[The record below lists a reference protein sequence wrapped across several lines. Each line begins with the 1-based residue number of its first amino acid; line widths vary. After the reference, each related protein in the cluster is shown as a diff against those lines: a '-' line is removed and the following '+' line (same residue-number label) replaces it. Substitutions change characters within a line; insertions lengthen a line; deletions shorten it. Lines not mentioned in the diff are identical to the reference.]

1 MDDLSSVDW
10 APSKPSSA
18 GRQHPPASGNY
29 YPTITPPLSG
39 NSTPSLFVPTGSLGQ
54 LPNNIP
60 SRSNGSTPANDSFA
74 GLVAFK
80 GPPSAKNLS
89 LLEQQ
94 KQLEEGKAK
103 QEADRRKQFDARFG
117 SVQAASWDTLGD
129 GRTTPNRTTFP
140 PTYTATNEYGG
151 QVLSRVINKP
161 FAGIPAPPP
170 AKSSIDDNSDLFSAF
185 NASAPVDRSSHMSPP
200 LLSPDFDDRSNSN
213 SSGDANL
220 SSAFKSHTGSS
231 RGHIEENDDDP
242 FGLGTNGYVER
253 PTHDEI
259 IDGRTEGD
267 DDVLGLL
274 GRPLSEFSKP
284 QPNTEQALE
293 PVSEAALHPQDKAV
307 AELVDM
313 GFAPEKSRSA
323 LEATESGTDV
333 QAAVGWLLNQAH
345 EESRKKSQPQRP
357 DQDAG
362 ADNTP
367 HQSKKTPG
375 RRKSSGGGSA
385 KPAWMREEQRSRAN
399 QPRADSR
406 SPANGEKDPS
416 QYAAEIG
423 SKMFKTANSLWKTG
437 TKKLNQAVAEFNSD
451 SDSNQPKWMK
461 DVQPEMGARKPR
473 PSQRDAEAN
482 DHDRI
487 SRNAAQQPTARQTQP
502 KVTDEALMLEAGSR
516 PPPRKSRPTAD
527 VPREPSE
534 PPPPSRSKDPQRLSM
549 PQPKFMQQPTA
560 RDPRE
565 KLSRQAIEE
574 ETSQAYISPARRK
587 KTAAKAPATELEPDL
602 LFDSA
607 QSSYQPAPTASRPT
621 PATQAAKR
629 PTTILPT
636 RPPPPNRNFPA
647 ISPFALQASTKARQE
662 GTLAF
667 RRGDYALA
675 TTLYTT
681 GITTVPSTHPLV
693 LPILTNRALAHLKT
707 GDPKAAIADAKS
719 VLDLIGSSRGASETI
734 DLGGDEGF
742 KPMITYWEKA
752 MTRQAEALEQ
762 LERWSEAA
770 VVWKACVEAGVG
782 GATSIAG
789 RNRCEKAT
797 AVPSQPQPSAAR
809 KPAAPK
815 PRPKLSALGDLAPES
830 AQSAEAVS
838 RLRAANAAAD
848 RVDDEKFALA
858 DVVDS
863 RVKKWRLGKESNL
876 RALLST
882 LQNVL
887 WAGSGWKEIGMGE
900 LLMPGKVKV
909 NYMKGIAKVHPD
921 KVSSLARLAQGRISV
936 ADCESKATYDGDDRA
951 KDDQCGGFRNAE

>member
-29 YPTITPPLSG
+29 YPTLTPPLSG
-39 NSTPSLFVPTGSLGQ
+39 NSTPSLFVQTGSFAQ
-54 LPNNIP
+54 LPKNIP

-74 GLVAFK
+74 SLVAFK
-80 GPPSAKNLS
+80 GPQSAKNLS

-94 KQLEEGKAK
+94 KQLEEERAK
-103 QEADRRKQFDARFG
+103 QEVDRRRQLDARFN

-129 GRTTPNRTTFP
+129 VRITPNRTTFP
-140 PTYTATNEYGG
+140 PTYAATNEYGG
-151 QVLSRVINKP
+151 QALSRVINKP
-161 FAGIPAPPP
+161 FAGIPAPRP
-170 AKSSIDDNSDLFSAF
+170 AKASTDDDSDLFSAF

-200 LLSPDFDDRSNSN
+200 LLSPDMDEPNKFDI
-213 SSGDANL
+213 SGAPNL
-220 SSAFKSHTGSS
+220 SSAFKSHVGSS
-231 RGHIEENDDDP
+231 GSQTEENDDDP
-242 FGLGTNGYVER
+242 FGLGTNGYGKGPKDVEIRGGR
-253 PTHDEI
+253 PED
-259 IDGRTEGD
+259 D

-284 QPNTEQALE
+284 QPNTEKALE
-293 PVSEAALHPQDKAV
+293 PVREVTLHPQDRAV

-313 GFAPEKSRSA
+313 GFTPEKSRTA

-333 QAAVGWLLNQAH
+333 QTAVGWLLNQAH
-345 EESRKKSQPQRP
+345 EESRNKSQPQRP
-357 DQDAG
+357 DRDASPK
-362 ADNTP
+362 NTP
-367 HQSKKTPG
+367 QQSKTTAR
-375 RRKSSGGGSA
+375 RRKSSDGGSA
-385 KPAWMREEQRSRAN
+385 KPAWMREEQRN
-399 QPRADSR
+399 RADQRRAESR

-473 PSQRDAEAN
+473 PSQRDAQAN

-487 SRNAAQQPTARQTQP
+487 ARKATQQLTARQTQP
-502 KVTDEALMLEAGSR
+502 DVTDEALMLEAGSR
-516 PPPRKSRPTAD
+516 PPPRKSRPTVD
-527 VPREPSE
+527 VLREPSE
-534 PPPPSRSKDPQRLSM
+534 PPQPSRSKEPQKQPI
-549 PQPKFMQQPTA
+549 PQPKFMQQPGA
-560 RDPRE
+560 RDSRA

-574 ETSQAYISPARRK
+574 EASQAYISPARRK
-587 KTAAKAPATELEPDL
+587 KTAAKAPATEQEPDL

-607 QSSYQPAPTASRPT
+607 QSSYQPAPAASRPT
-621 PATQAAKR
+621 PATQATKR
-629 PTTILPT
+629 PTTTLPT
-636 RPPPPNRNFPA
+636 RPPPPNRSFPA
-647 ISPFALQASTKARQE
+647 ISPFALQASTKARRD

-667 RRGDYALA
+667 KRGDYALA

-681 GITTVPSTHPLV
+681 GITTVPSVHPLI

-719 VLDLIGSSRGASETI
+719 VLDLIGPSRGASETI
-734 DLGGDEGF
+734 DLGGDEGV

-770 VVWKACVEAGVG
+770 VVWKACVEAGIG

-789 RNRCEKAT
+789 RNRCEKAI
-797 AVPSQPQPSAAR
+797 AAPSQPQPSAVR

-863 RVKKWRLGKESNL
+863 RVKRWRLGKESNL

-900 LLMPGKVKV
+900 LLMPGKVKI

-921 KVSSLARLAQGRISV
+921 KVSGLARCLAQGRSGV
-936 ADCESKATYDGDDRA
+936 AS
-951 KDDQCGGFRNAE
+951 